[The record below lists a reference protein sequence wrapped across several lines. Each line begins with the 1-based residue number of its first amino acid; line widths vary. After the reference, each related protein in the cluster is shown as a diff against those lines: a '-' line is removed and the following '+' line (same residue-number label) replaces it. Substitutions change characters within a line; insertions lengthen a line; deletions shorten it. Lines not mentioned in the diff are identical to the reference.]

1 MISLVLRRLV
11 QILPVA
17 LLVSLV
23 VFLLLHIAPG
33 DPVRI
38 MAGPTATEA
47 DIERVRARLG
57 LDAPLPVQYV
67 QWLGQ
72 VVQGNFG
79 ESLRSGEPVMEFLP
93 ERFVNTVWLTMV
105 SMAVALILGL
115 TGGIVVASRPG
126 SFQDTSV
133 MIVAVA
139 GLSIPSFWLGLI
151 LILIFSVRLGW
162 LPSGGGGSWQH
173 IILPA
178 ISLGLATSALIARM
192 VRSSLIEV
200 LNADYVRTARA
211 RGLKERAILIRH
223 AVPNALI
230 PTITVIGLQF
240 GTLLAGAVVTEVV
253 FSWPGMGSLLVSA
266 IANRDFPVVQAAL
279 LVVSFSFLLVNL
291 LTVLLYAWVDP
302 RVRLV

>member
-1 MISLVLRRLV
+1 
-11 QILPVA
+11 VA

-291 LTVLLYAWVDP
+291 LTDLLYAWVDP